1 MVARRAHFIRRLL
14 RVRPLPRV
22 LALTDDR
29 IASLEDLG
37 IRAAAIAAAGAA
49 VALVARLPDGTADQ
63 LARLAQRLAALVAP
77 PMASVWVTGRVD
89 VALAVGAHG
98 VVLRRDDVPVAV
110 ARDVNE
116 ANGRPAGTLRVVR
129 SVHSL
134 AEAERAAT
142 DGADALIAGTIW
154 PSPTHAGRAAAGTE
168 WLRDV
173 VGTGLPVYA
182 IGGVTPA
189 HARDAADAGAWG
201 VAGISGLWDAPRP
214 HEAAV
219 TLADIMSG
227 TES

>member
-1 MVARRAHFIRRLL
+1 
-14 RVRPLPRV
+14 V

-49 VALVARLPDGTADQ
+49 MALVARLPHGTADQ
-63 LARLAQRLAALVAP
+63 LAALAQRLGALAAP

-89 VALAVGAHG
+89 VAVAVGAHG

-110 ARDVNE
+110 ARDVNT
-116 ANGRPAGTLRVVR
+116 ASDSTPRPAGTFRVIR

-134 AEAERAAT
+134 AEAAHAAA

-154 PSPTHAGRAAAGTE
+154 PSATHAGRAAAGTA
-168 WLRDV
+168 WLREM

-182 IGGVTPA
+182 IGGVTA
-189 HARDAADAGAWG
+189 DRARDAAAAGAWG
-201 VAGISGLWDAPRP
+201 VAAISGLWDASRP

-219 TLADIMSG
+219 ALADIMNG
-227 TES
+227 TGS